1 MVRGNRFWLRNYIPV
16 RSWQDRE
23 SAWRSFVQV
32 ESQETD
38 VFFLD
43 TDISKKIG
51 RLVTRQTILVLF
63 IIFFSHLNYLGACVG
78 FALANYDCIARKN
91 NCLLS
96 SIFQAGEGGF
106 GQMMYRSP
114 ERSPQDSWD
123 GFFFVQCPGAR
134 FSKVPLIN
142 GPGKLLPFTLKIEVS
157 IVLHLTW

>member
-1 MVRGNRFWLRNYIPV
+1 M
-16 RSWQDRE
+16 
-23 SAWRSFVQV
+23 

-63 IIFFSHLNYLGACVG
+63 IIFFSHLNYLGACVE
-78 FALANYDCIARKN
+78 FALVNCDCMARKN

-106 GQMMYRSP
+106 GQMMYLSP
-114 ERSPQDSWD
+114 ERKGLLGWI
-123 GFFFVQCPGAR
+123 FFVQCPGAR
-134 FSKVPLIN
+134 FSKVPIIN

-157 IVLHLTW
+157 IVLHLT

>member
-1 MVRGNRFWLRNYIPV
+1 M
-16 RSWQDRE
+16 
-23 SAWRSFVQV
+23 

-43 TDISKKIG
+43 TDISNKIG
-51 RLVTRQTILVLF
+51 LLVTRQTILVLF

-78 FALANYDCIARKN
+78 FALVNCDCMARKN

-157 IVLHLTW
+157 IVLHLT

>member
-1 MVRGNRFWLRNYIPV
+1 M
-16 RSWQDRE
+16 
-23 SAWRSFVQV
+23 

-43 TDISKKIG
+43 TDISNEIG
-51 RLVTRQTILVLF
+51 LLVTRQTILVLF

-78 FALANYDCIARKN
+78 FALANCDCMARKN

-123 GFFFVQCPGAR
+123 GFFFCT
-134 FSKVPLIN
+134 VPW
-142 GPGKLLPFTLKIEVS
+142 GPFLESPLN
-157 IVLHLTW
+157 